1 MKTDT
6 GRWLLVLLG
15 FSALALAFST
25 RTFLSLSMVAWET
38 EFGWSKSTISGIGAT
53 GLVVMA
59 VIAPLVGHCLDRFG
73 ARIVLTTGLIAT
85 GVGSIVISVM
95 ENQMMFIIAY
105 CVISALGFG
114 IVSMHV
120 VISAIAPLFDK
131 NRGLATGIATGGA
144 TGGQLLFV
152 PVFSILLASWG
163 WRTGYMWMAAL
174 TILLG
179 IIIWFV
185 LRHAPPPA
193 ESDHGDSGTSGIGP
207 QLKKLSKS
215 GVFHALFWSFT
226 LCGFTTAGVI
236 ETHFLPYAA
245 VCGYGPV
252 VSATAFGVLSAC
264 NLLGMILAG
273 YLSDRFNNIALLAG
287 IYILRAASL
296 VLLLYISIDIKLL
309 FIFSVMFGLFDYST
323 VPVTANLVAKRL
335 GTRSMGLIMGIL
347 AMGHAL
353 GAAAG
358 AWAGGIVYDI
368 FVSYTQFWVI
378 SVALALLSAVIVLMI
393 APSSRAPASEGQRA

>member
-1 MKTDT
+1 MKMDS

-25 RTFLSLSMVAWET
+25 RTFLSLSMVAWEA
-38 EFGWSKSTISGIGAT
+38 EFGWSKSAISGIGAI

-59 VIAPLVGHCLDRFG
+59 VIAPIVGYCLDRFG
-73 ARIVLTTGLIAT
+73 ARIVLTTGLFAT
-85 GVGSIVISVM
+85 GVGSIMISVM
-95 ENQMMFIIAY
+95 ENQTMFVIAY
-105 CVISALGFG
+105 CVVSALGFG

-131 NRGLATGIATGGA
+131 NRGLATGIVSGGA

-152 PVFSILLASWG
+152 PVFSVLLASWG
-163 WRTGYMWMAAL
+163 WRTGYVWMAAL
-174 TILLG
+174 TIILG

-185 LRHAPPPA
+185 LRTRVPA
-193 ESDHGDSGTSGIGP
+193 EASHGGSGTTGIGA
-207 QLKKLSKS
+207 QLKTLSKS
-215 GVFHALFWSFT
+215 AIFHALFWSFT

-245 VCGYGPV
+245 ICGYGPI
-252 VSATAFGVLSAC
+252 VSATAFGTLSAF
-264 NLLGMILAG
+264 NLLGMVLAG

-296 VLLLYISIDIKLL
+296 VLLLYISLDIKLL
-309 FIFSVMFGLFDYST
+309 FLFSVMFGIFDYST
-323 VPVTANLVAKRL
+323 VPVTANLVATRL
-335 GTRSMGLIMGIL
+335 GTKSMGLIMGIL

-353 GAAAG
+353 GAASG
-358 AWAGGIVYDI
+358 AWAGGFVYDI
-368 FVSYTQFWVI
+368 FFSYSQVWLI
-378 SVALALLSAVIVLMI
+378 SVALALLSATIVLMI
-393 APSSRAPASEGQRA
+393 APLSRAHSSGGQSA